1 MMLQKRTHS
10 ATTDNHAPN
19 GNATS
24 PPKQAVLIDI
34 QFHSPPRVKKHRRP
48 TLALLTT
55 SLLCCLFLTTLTL
68 FLHRQIVQFEHKTQK
83 QHSRLRRT
91 LNSLLFD
98 PLALPPHSNLHGRY
112 SGCLL
117 LQGRLAPHN
126 FTEAVFVD
134 KDIEVVHKNGT
145 GSKLIRR
152 HRLRAYD
159 YDEVKGLVAAFD
171 NAFVYGQEPLVYD
184 CHVKFRPGGANMLD
198 VDGMG
203 RALERVTLRAVDG
216 FLVERKSP
224 AWGAGTGS
232 MIYNNIMPGAMTGW
246 RLPSG
251 IPPPPLYYRQSS
263 VSDEIEII
271 NGTAIL
277 IAQFWGER
285 Y

>member
-1 MMLQKRTHS
+1 
-10 ATTDNHAPN
+10 
-19 GNATS
+19 
-24 PPKQAVLIDI
+24 
-34 QFHSPPRVKKHRRP
+34 
-48 TLALLTT
+48 
-55 SLLCCLFLTTLTL
+55 
-68 FLHRQIVQFEHKTQK
+68 
-83 QHSRLRRT
+83 
-91 LNSLLFD
+91 
-98 PLALPPHSNLHGRY
+98 
-112 SGCLL
+112 
-117 LQGRLAPHN
+117 
-126 FTEAVFVD
+126 
-134 KDIEVVHKNGT
+134 
-145 GSKLIRR
+145 
-152 HRLRAYD
+152 
-159 YDEVKGLVAAFD
+159 
-171 NAFVYGQEPLVYD
+171 
-184 CHVKFRPGGANMLD
+184 MLD

-203 RALERVTLRAVDG
+203 RALEQVTLRAVDG